1 MRRGRIVLAYAAAF
15 VLSAASAGASV
26 VDAIDSMGSEADECG
41 LLIALCKIAGRSA
54 ARAEGT
60 PSSADLLA
68 TRQTLNADARI
79 DEAVDAARA
88 IERKHGRRL
97 ACLDDDACAGIVP
110 KPRPAR

>member
-41 LLIALCKIAGRSA
+41 LLVALCKIASRSA
-54 ARAEGT
+54 ARAESV

-68 TRQTLNADARI
+68 TRQALNADARI

>member
-1 MRRGRIVLAYAAAF
+1 MRRGRAALLCATAF
-15 VLSAASAGASV
+15 VLSVASAGASV

-41 LLIALCKIAGRSA
+41 LLIALCKIASRSA

-68 TRQTLNADARI
+68 TRQALNADARI
-79 DEAVDAARA
+79 DEAVEASRA
-88 IERKHGRRL
+88 IERKRGRRL
-97 ACLDDDACAGIVP
+97 ACFDDDACAGIVP